1 MVQINWTNQV
11 VLDLKEIAKYI
22 SRDSLIYAKIQI
34 KRIKHRTNILKQN
47 PFSVQKVNFFNSPE
61 IRHLV
66 TGNYI
71 VIYKIK
77 TETRINILAVHHSS
91 RDLSRRKLEV

>member
-1 MVQINWTNQV
+1 MVQINWTNQA

-22 SRDSLIYAKIQI
+22 SRDSLSYAKIQI

-47 PFSVQKVNFFNSPE
+47 PFSGQKMDFFNNPE
-61 IRHLV
+61 IRQLV

-71 VIYKIK
+71 IIYKIK
-77 TETRINILAVHHSS
+77 SETRIDIWQYII
-91 RDLSRRKLEV
+91 RPEIYLEGN